1 MVLISF
7 LYPLS
12 EEGRD
17 LVRELGNLNDLSQ
30 DSSELIELVTRSP
43 SQEIS
48 DDEEIPHNYLE
59 FALKRLEWY
68 VKKKIY
74 REFNNKRFSFLFNP
88 KITKFDV
95 ISFYLLCQAIGVR
108 FGPNS
113 RETRLMVES
122 QGSLVRERLG
132 KLSEEESR
140 LLTNQG
146 LQLLLEDR
154 VHWAF
159 FADLLSSR
167 KINLSEL
174 ILDHGELVIDEEDF
188 IDRFK
193 AKIMNRNPES
203 MYKLLIGDKV
213 KELILIK
220 MIMQKTEDYIKN
232 VHEKARLM
240 VEPNP
245 LLLELA
251 DKIAGLLSDSV
262 EHYGLTRGSQG
273 SVSINSGPLSSQ
285 AFPPCVKKAM
295 GGIKSGG
302 RNDAILLFLTPFI
315 SYARLYP
322 DVFRANVTRRISDQD
337 PDLQIVLNEILPLIY
352 EAAQRCVPPLF
363 EDQPQEK
370 VNINAKLGFGLHES
384 LKLKN
389 EGEST
394 WYTPMGCEKIK
405 LHLPH
410 LCRPDKN
417 CKKIGNPLTY
427 YNLKSWELKQEE
439 SDNGGLEE

>member
-7 LYPLS
+7 FYPLS
-12 EEGRD
+12 EEGRNI
-17 LVRELGNLNDLSQ
+17 VRELGNLENLSK

-43 SQEIS
+43 LQKIS
-48 DDEEIPHNYLE
+48 DDNEIPRNYLE
-59 FALKRLEWY
+59 LALKRMEWF
-68 VKKKIY
+68 VKKRSYK
-74 REFNNKRFSFLFNP
+74 EFDNKKFAFLFDPEIN
-88 KITKFDV
+88 KFDV

-108 FGPNS
+108 FEPNS
-113 RETRLMVES
+113 RETRVMVES

-132 KLSEEESR
+132 KLSEEESKI
-140 LLTNQG
+140 LTEQG

-154 VHWAF
+154 VHWTF

-167 KINLSEL
+167 KINLPEL
-174 ILDHGELVIDEEDF
+174 ILDHGELVIYEEDF
-188 IDRFK
+188 IERFK
-193 AKIMNRNPES
+193 AKIKNRNPES
-203 MYKLLIGDKV
+203 MYKLLIGDKL

-232 VHEKARLM
+232 VHEKAKLR

-245 LLLELA
+245 LLFELA
-251 DKIAGLLSDSV
+251 DKVAELLSDSV
-262 EHYGLTRGSQG
+262 KNYGYSKRSQRRL
-273 SVSINSGPLSSQ
+273 SIGSGPLNLK
-285 AFPPCVKKAM
+285 AIPPCVKKAM
-295 GGIKSGG
+295 DGIKSGG

-322 DVFRANVTRRISDQD
+322 NVFQANISKRVSDQD
-337 PDLQIVLNEILPLIY
+337 PDLQIVRNEILPLIY

-384 LKLKN
+384 LELKN

-410 LCRPDKN
+410 LCRPDKT

-427 YNLKSWELKQEE
+427 YNLKSWELTQET
-439 SDNGGLEE
+439 SDNDEEDG